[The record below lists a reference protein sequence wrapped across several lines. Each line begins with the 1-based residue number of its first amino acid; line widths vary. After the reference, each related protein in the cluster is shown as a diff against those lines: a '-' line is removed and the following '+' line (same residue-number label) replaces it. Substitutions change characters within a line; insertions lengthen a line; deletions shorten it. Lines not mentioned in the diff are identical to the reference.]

1 MSLPYLFM
9 RLSLMVTEPVASLLS
24 ALAIEL
30 GGIRRSEEQV
40 RQLLQ
45 ERDAAHHVLVQAVE
59 RLLGE
64 LGVDVGTTLVER
76 VGSVSEGVRE
86 QSLELACSVV
96 HKVVAMF
103 LSHYP
108 KMERGPLSGGWAP
121 GYEDQEY
128 VDIETESAAFADSV
142 ADAAMKDLGLKA
154 DE

>member
-1 MSLPYLFM
+1 M
-9 RLSLMVTEPVASLLS
+9 
-24 ALAIEL
+24 
-30 GGIRRSEEQV
+30 
-40 RQLLQ
+40 
-45 ERDAAHHVLVQAVE
+45 
-59 RLLGE
+59 
-64 LGVDVGTTLVER
+64 ER

-86 QSLELACSVV
+86 QSLELARSVV

-103 LSHYP
+103 LLHYP
-108 KMERGPLSGGWAP
+108 KMEHGTLSGGWAP